1 MRSVFPMAVLFIAQA
16 GAAWA
21 VGEANMARPGATYST
36 IDADD
41 ATACERLCA
50 DDTICMAWNF
60 RENTCELKA
69 TVPAEVAQSGATSG
83 VSARAP
89 GYLRV
94 RYEAPAAAAPTP
106 STTAN
111 PVLEAELPSTAPSL
125 EEDDVSLALL
135 GGPEPE
141 EGLRNRLGN

>member
-1 MRSVFPMAVLFIAQA
+1 MRSLLSIAGLLITQA

-21 VGEANMARPGATYST
+21 IGEANMARPGGTYSST
-36 IDADD
+36 EADD
-41 ATACERLCA
+41 PAACAQICA
-50 DDTICMAWNF
+50 DDTICMAWSF

-94 RYEAPAAAAPTP
+94 RYEAPAVAAPAP
-106 STTAN
+106 SATAN
-111 PVLEAELPSTAPSL
+111 PVLEAELPPTAPSL
-125 EEDDVSLALL
+125 EEDDISLALL

>member
-1 MRSVFPMAVLFIAQA
+1 
-16 GAAWA
+16 
-21 VGEANMARPGATYST
+21 MARPGGTYSSVE
-36 IDADD
+36 ADN
-41 ATACERLCA
+41 AVACARVCA
-50 DDTICMAWNF
+50 DDTICMAWSF

-69 TVPAEVAQSGATSG
+69 TVPAQVAQSGATSG

-94 RYEAPAAAAPTP
+94 HYETPVAAAPAT
-106 STTAN
+106 SAEVSIEADTQATTTS
-111 PVLEAELPSTAPSL
+111 V